1 VRGPARGLLASV
13 SELRQS
19 RRVSASVSQEPTR
32 AGRRA
37 GILLHPT
44 SLPGPCGVG
53 DLGLEAERFLDWA
66 AAAGQTLWQVLPL
79 GPTGGGASPYTS
91 SSAFAGNP
99 FLLSPERLVE
109 EGLLPEAAL
118 AERPTFRDDRVDFGA
133 VRPWKERLLRASF
146 EHFRHHGDAA
156 LRRELG
162 KFETAPEQK
171 GWLADWSFFAALKE
185 RRGGRSWLDWEARLV
200 LRDPEALE
208 AARAELVEE
217 CAYQTYLQFLFF
229 RQWGRIR
236 SEARARGISVV
247 GDVPIYV
254 ALDSADVWTHQDLFV
269 LDGAGRPTA
278 VSGVPPDYFSENGQL
293 WGNPLYRWDRME
305 EDGFAWWIARLKAN
319 LRTCDLLR
327 LDHFRAFAAYWA
339 VPAYERTA
347 RNGRWVPGPGRRLF
361 EAARRELGDL
371 PILAEDLGMITED
384 VRQLLAG
391 LGIPGMKV
399 LQFAFYEEDGEYLPH
414 RYPHDCVV
422 YTGTHDNATA
432 RGWYEGLKPEERRR
446 VADYLGCEGPG
457 IEWAMIRAAYTSV
470 ADRAI
475 VPMQDVLGL
484 GDEARMNDPAGPG
497 DHWSWRAPV
506 RGFSGET
513 AARLRRLAELTGRWK
528 PPAAA
533 DPEAASDT

>member
-1 VRGPARGLLASV
+1 VDRLQP
-13 SELRQS
+13 E
-19 RRVSASVSQEPTR
+19 EPDR
-32 AGRRA
+32 SGRRSA

-44 SLPGPCGVG
+44 SLPGAFGIG
-53 DLGLEAERFLDWA
+53 DLGPEADRFLDWA
-66 AAAGQTLWQVLPL
+66 AAAGQSLWQVLPV
-79 GPTGGGASPYTS
+79 GPTGGGASPYTT

-99 FLLSPERLVE
+99 LLLSPERLVQ

-118 AERPTFRDDRVDFGA
+118 SDRPEFREDRVDFA
-133 VRPWKERLLRASF
+133 AARPWKERLLRASW
-146 EHFRHHGDAA
+146 EHFRRHGEPVA
-156 LRRELG
+156 RRELEA
-162 KFETAPEQK
+162 FEQAPEQAA
-171 GWLADWSFFAALKE
+171 WLPNWSLFAAIKE
-185 RRGGRSWLDWEARLV
+185 SRGGRSWLDWEAELV
-200 LRDPEALE
+200 LRDPEALARVREELAEE
-208 AARAELVEE
+208 AAYHV
-217 CAYQTYLQFLFF
+217 YLQFLFF
-229 RQWGRIR
+229 RQWGRLR
-236 SEARARGISVV
+236 REARARGISIV

-278 VSGVPPDYFSENGQL
+278 VAGVPPDYFSETGQL

-305 EDGFAWWIARLKAN
+305 EDGFAWWVARLRAN
-319 LRTCDLLR
+319 LKTCDLLR

-361 EAARRELGDL
+361 DAARRELGDL

-384 VRQLLAG
+384 VRELLAD

-414 RYPHDCVV
+414 RYPRHCVV

-432 RGWYEGLKPEERRR
+432 RGWFDGLKPEERQR
-446 VADYLGCEGPG
+446 VADYLGCDGPG
-457 IEWAMIRAAYTSV
+457 IEWALIRAAYTSV

-484 GDEARMNDPAGPG
+484 GNEARMNDPAEPG
-497 DHWSWRAPV
+497 DHWSWRAPRRAFGV
-506 RGFSGET
+506 AT
-513 AARLRRLAELTGRWK
+513 MARLKRLAALTGRWK
-528 PPAAA
+528 PKPSHPASGESG
-533 DPEAASDT
+533 PNI